1 MLLVDASPL
10 DSLVGLWWCA
20 GWVTAWRSWDFLM
33 AAWSRH
39 QYMAGGSLHANIC
52 TIGTLCDSAV
62 STSAGLKARTG
73 LGGSS
78 VMDAVELGVMG
89 LVAEVPFWLAS
100 AVSSNCI
107 GVTDTLLTRT
117 ASNTEKSE
125 KSAGTSDSLS
135 NFTSRTTSQ
144 LVHDLF
150 VPVLQGLYFLSV
162 LRYCSL
168 VPSLR

>member
-1 MLLVDASPL
+1 
-10 DSLVGLWWCA
+10 
-20 GWVTAWRSWDFLM
+20 
-33 AAWSRH
+33 
-39 QYMAGGSLHANIC
+39 MAGGSLHANIC
-52 TIGTLCDSAV
+52 NIGTLCDSAV

-107 GVTDTLLTRT
+107 GVTDSLLSRT
-117 ASNTEKSE
+117 ASNTEKF
-125 KSAGTSDSLS
+125 KTSAGTSDSLS
-135 NFTSRTTSQ
+135 NSRP
-144 LVHDLF
+144 DLF
-150 VPVLQGLYFLSV
+150 VPDLQGLCFPPA

-168 VPSLR
+168 VPALR